1 MTSTGPNSLPHGL
14 AHEAEHEALASV
26 DGQWLQS
33 HNLTLG
39 EALEEFDELAQL
51 AAQAC
56 GTAMGR
62 IHLWAQGRAW
72 LLGSHG
78 TWADDVRQRGA
89 SGGALPCSLV
99 AADRA
104 DLELSDAQADPRTCA
119 MKAVLGPQGIRF
131 YSGLALIDEEGRFL
145 GTLCVQDTKVGE
157 LDEAQRQVL
166 QLLRRQVLRLLSM
179 RRQMN
184 RLANEQEDLAARQEA
199 FEQSME
205 VAGETFWDWDLVTNE
220 MDHARNRA
228 RMLGFEPEEL
238 TPELSTWVGLSH
250 PDDQEPV
257 AKLIRAH
264 LAGHTPEY
272 EAEYRQ
278 RHRDGHWIWV
288 RSRGRVVERDPKSG
302 KPLRM
307 RGTVVDITRR
317 KELEERIGQMNE
329 ELLQLVRS
337 LPDAVLH
344 KDAQG
349 RWIFANPAAMQLFS
363 GLRDA
368 EQAAAEDKAW
378 STRAVQVQVERHEVQ
393 GRQREY
399 EVQRVPVFDA
409 KGQRSAM
416 VVIAHDLWSQREQ
429 EEVLRRAAEQ
439 AQETAR
445 SKTQFLA
452 TMAHEIRTP
461 LNSVVGAARLALMD
475 EDPALRSE
483 HLVLVHEAAHHL
495 LELVGKVLDHSQL
508 ESGALQTEALP
519 FSPRELMEQ
528 ITGQLGPVARTKGLA
543 WDTSISSDVPA
554 TLVGDP
560 LRLRQVLN
568 NLVSNAIKFTDAG
581 SVQLQVRLRQ
591 DHRGAWQCV
600 MEVRDTGIG
609 LSTEQQRRLFQPFAQ
624 ADPSIARRFGG
635 TGLGLSISRQLMR
648 AMGGELT
655 VESELGVGSVF
666 SMVWPCLTPEPGRSI
681 SAGMEPT
688 RMVSRPTSTT
698 LMPSP
703 AESASVQLRA
713 AAAPALGHQ
722 LLQEIEDVGRPMRGR
737 HILVVDDNR
746 MNVVVVT
753 RFLHRAGLKVTAV
766 SGGRQAL
773 DVLLCEPVDAVLMDL
788 YMPEMNGDEA
798 VRLIRAHPS
807 LKDLP
812 VLALSAT
819 VTLDERER
827 CAAAGMNDFVAKP
840 VDPLELL
847 AALSDWLP
855 QQP

>member
-14 AHEAEHEALASV
+14 AHEAEHEALASA
-26 DGQWLQS
+26 DGQWPQS
-33 HNLTLG
+33 HDLTPG

-78 TWADDVRQRGA
+78 PLADDVRQRGA

-99 AADRA
+99 AVGRA
-104 DLELSDAQADPRTCA
+104 DLELNDAQADPRTCA

-131 YSGLALIDEEGRFL
+131 YAGLALIDEEGQFL
-145 GTLCVQDTKVGE
+145 GTLCVQDTNVGQ
-157 LDEAQRQVL
+157 LDDGQRQVL

-184 RLANEQEDLAARQEA
+184 RLAHEQEDGAARQEA
-199 FEQSME
+199 IEQSME

-220 MDHARNRA
+220 MGHARNRA
-228 RMLGFEPEEL
+228 RMLGYEPEEL
-238 TPELSTWVGLSH
+238 TAELSTWVGLSH

-278 RHRDGHWIWV
+278 RHRNGHWIWV

-368 EQAAAEDKAW
+368 EQIAAEDRAW

-439 AQETAR
+439 AQESAR

-475 EDPALRSE
+475 DDPALRSE
-483 HLVLVHEAAHHL
+483 HLMLVHEAAHHL
-495 LELVGKVLDHSQL
+495 LELVGKVLDHTQL
-508 ESGALQTEALP
+508 ETGALQTEAMP
-519 FSPRELMEQ
+519 FAPRQLMEQ
-528 ITGQLGPVARTKGLA
+528 ITEQLGPVARAKGLA
-543 WDTSISSDVPA
+543 WDITISPDAPA

-568 NLVSNAIKFTDAG
+568 NLVSNAIKFTDTG
-581 SVQLQVRLRQ
+581 SVQLHLRLHQ
-591 DHRGAWQCV
+591 ETEGSGMIELA
-600 MEVRDTGIG
+600 VRDTGIG
-609 LSTEQQRRLFQPFAQ
+609 LSAEQLRRLFQPFTQ
-624 ADPSIARRFGG
+624 ADSSIARRFGG
-635 TGLGLSISRQLMR
+635 TGLGLSISRQLMQ
-648 AMGGELT
+648 AMGGQLT
-655 VESELGVGSVF
+655 VESELGRGSVF
-666 SMVWPCLTPEPGRSI
+666 RMVWPAAEPPTHLQDLGRMTPAHAGGPPPGRD
-681 SAGMEPT
+681 EQ
-688 RMVSRPTSTT
+688 
-698 LMPSP
+698 
-703 AESASVQLRA
+703 ESAQ
-713 AAAPALGHQ
+713 ALGQRLH
-722 LLQEIEDVGRPMRGR
+722 QEIEDAGRPMRGR
-737 HILVVDDNR
+737 HVLVVDDNR
-746 MNVVVVT
+746 MNVLVVT

-773 DVLLCEPVDAVLMDL
+773 DVLLREPVDAVLMDL

-819 VTLDERER
+819 VTLEERER